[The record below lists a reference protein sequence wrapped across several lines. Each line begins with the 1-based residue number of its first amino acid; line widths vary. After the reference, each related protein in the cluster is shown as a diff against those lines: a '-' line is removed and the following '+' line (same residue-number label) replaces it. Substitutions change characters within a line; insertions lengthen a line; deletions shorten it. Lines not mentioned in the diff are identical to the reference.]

1 MGGGL
6 HFRGYARCPRL
17 PAKVPDSILCMD
29 HQGTIKGPREG
40 VIVVLTPISQI
51 WKLRPTELR
60 TPPILWDSH
69 RLQDTYWCTLTLAS
83 CMKRMTRAKSTVP
96 HRLVNL
102 LDNLCVCVG
111 GSLSESPTC
120 SRWVCPCVGAGRRRA
135 LLETYS
141 LCLVWCVQVSEGSAQ
156 TFPACPLRAAAA
168 TGTFVPCPA
177 QA

>member
-29 HQGTIKGPREG
+29 HQATIKGPREG

-60 TPPILWDSH
+60 TPPVLWDSH
-69 RLQDTYWCTLTLAS
+69 RLQDTYWCFLHEKNDQSQIHCPTQTCESA
-83 CMKRMTRAKSTVP
+83 RQPV
-96 HRLVNL
+96 
-102 LDNLCVCVG
+102 CVCWG
-111 GSLSESPTC
+111 GLLSASLAC
-120 SRWVCPCVGAGRRRA
+120 SRWVCPCVGAARRRA

-156 TFPACPLRAAAA
+156 TFPACPLKAAAA